1 MVVERAGHCRL
12 AFASFFGK
20 VFCVVSLF
28 VVKIKIVAVP
38 CEGLAY
44 P

>member
-1 MVVERAGHCRL
+1 MERAGHCIFG
-12 AFASFFGK
+12 FASFFGK
-20 VFCVVSLF
+20 VFCFVSLF